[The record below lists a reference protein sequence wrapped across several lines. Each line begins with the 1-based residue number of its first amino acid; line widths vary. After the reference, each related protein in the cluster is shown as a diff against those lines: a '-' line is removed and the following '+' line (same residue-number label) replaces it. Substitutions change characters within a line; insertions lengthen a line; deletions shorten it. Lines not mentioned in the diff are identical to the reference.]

1 MDLSKTLNISSA
13 GMDAQATRLRVVAE
27 NLANQET
34 TGSAPGIAPYQRQ
47 TVTFQNKH
55 DSSLGIETVSVKQV
69 GRDTTAFPK
78 RFDPAN
84 PAADPQ
90 GYVQTPNVDSFVE
103 LMDMRDAQRTYEAN
117 LSVLQVT
124 RGMLSRTIA
133 MLK

>member
-13 GMDAQATRLRVVAE
+13 GMDAQAMRLRVVAE

-47 TVTFQNKH
+47 TVTFQNKL
-55 DSSLGIETVSVKQV
+55 DSTLGVETVSVKQV
-69 GRDTTAFPK
+69 GRDKTAFPK

-103 LMDMRDAQRTYEAN
+103 LMDMRDAQRTYDAN